1 MNTLAAQSKRIVVV
15 DDNQE
20 VLKTMKRILL
30 QREYD
35 VTTYENPRKAL
46 EEYSQNQTDLILTD
60 LKMPEMNGIDL
71 LIQVKKK
78 SPSLPVII
86 MTAFAT
92 IDTAVLATKW
102 GAFNYIKK
110 PFEISRI
117 YDLIDQALTPVVS

>member
-1 MNTLAAQSKRIVVV
+1 
-15 DDNQE
+15 
-20 VLKTMKRILL
+20 MKRILL